1 MQESPK
7 KSILLFREKTKPS
20 SKVKTIPNERRAK
33 EIENNNLGF
42 GKITKYVFYD
52 FYLSLSNK
60 DLSNK
65 GIVGS
70 NFKSS
75 FIYSRLYF
83 GL

>member
-42 GKITKYVFYD
+42 DKITKHLLYD
-52 FYLSLSNK
+52 FFLAYQTRSLEIGRRIGVS
-60 DLSNK
+60 
-65 GIVGS
+65 IFV
-70 NFKSS
+70 SS
-75 FIYSRLYF
+75 FIYCRL
-83 GL
+83 

>member
-42 GKITKYVFYD
+42 GKITKHLLYD
-52 FYLSLSNK
+52 FHFSLSNK
-60 DLSNK
+60 NLINRGK
-65 GIVGS
+65 
-70 NFKSS
+70 NTAN
-75 FIYSRLYF
+75 
-83 GL
+83 